1 MKQAF
6 KLNTVGSDI
15 SGNLLFCTFKIGKD
29 TICKG
34 FYNFIE
40 ERFHIARW
48 NHQLIKENGIT
59 IKEAIS
65 ALKEILLVDYDWILC
80 EDIK

>member
-6 KLNTVGSDI
+6 RLNTVGSDI

-29 TICKG
+29 TICRG

-48 NHQLIKENGIT
+48 NHQL